1 MTITD
6 ADLERL
12 LSSRALALPPANFTA
27 RVMAA
32 VGRETWRVEQAVD
45 ISFNLAIGIGA
56 FLIVGGALALLWSLG
71 LLGLEFNLTALTT
84 AAAAA
89 MTTEFV
95 AQLRTVLIGAALL
108 TTALAIWWWAEAD
121 QSL

>member
-12 LSSRALALPPANFTA
+12 LSSRAPAPPPANFTM
-27 RVMAA
+27 RVMTA
-32 VGRETWRVEQAVD
+32 VRRETWQVEQAVD
-45 ISFNLAIGIGA
+45 ISFNLAMGVGA

-71 LLGLEFNLTALTT
+71 LLGLEFNLSALTT

-89 MTTEFV
+89 MTAEMI